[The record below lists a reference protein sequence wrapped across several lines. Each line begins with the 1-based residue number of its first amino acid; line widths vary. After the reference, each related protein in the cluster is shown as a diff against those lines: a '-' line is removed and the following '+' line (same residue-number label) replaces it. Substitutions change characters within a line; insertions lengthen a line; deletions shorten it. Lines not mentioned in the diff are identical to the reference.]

1 MAFRWDGG
9 FIMVAWDKFDE
20 GVEWYTTHL
29 GWTCLDKIITPVG
42 KKAFLKMPRLGVVTL
57 KSFESDLDHFQL
69 REKFEGDTRL
79 CFETVDLE
87 DTLAYFTTKEIHY
100 NELAPLPSGH
110 RRFDIHAFDG
120 ARLTVVHNPKQD
132 GQFDNVRVTG
142 FSDIVCMSI
151 GVSHIGQSIDW
162 YMKHL
167 GFVLENHKNRYALL
181 KVEDAYDWNELKQVV
196 YDAILFEQIDRA
208 YVEKGYPS
216 VRNYFDVRPE
226 VFYETYEKLSGEGI
240 QLSEIAGNANTG
252 WAGFHFHDP
261 DGNQIN
267 VWSYPLR

>member
-29 GWTCLDKIITPVG
+29 GWTCLDKIVTPVG

-57 KSFESDLDHFQL
+57 KSFESDLDHFQV
-69 REKFEGDTRL
+69 REKHEGETRL

-87 DTLAYFTTKEIHY
+87 DTLAYFTNEEIQIT
-100 NELAPLPSGH
+100 ELEVLPTGH
-110 RRFDIHAFDG
+110 RRFDIETFDG
-120 ARLTVVHNPKQD
+120 TRLTVVHNPKQD
-132 GQFDNVRVTG
+132 GQFENVRVTG
-142 FSDIVCMSI
+142 FSDIVCMTI
-151 GVSHIGQSIDW
+151 GVSDMDQSIGW
-162 YMKHL
+162 YDKHL
-167 GFVLENHKNRYALL
+167 GFLL
-181 KVEDAYDWNELKQVV
+181 GDRKEQHAFLNVEDAYDWNELKMVE
-196 YDAILFEQIDRA
+196 YDTILFEQIELES
-208 YVEKGYPS
+208 VKNGYPS
-216 VRNYFDVRPE
+216 IRNYFDVRPE
-226 VFYETYEKLSGEGI
+226 LFYNAYQRLEEEGI
-240 QLSEIAGNANTG
+240 QVSEIAGNAKTG